1 VKKYF
6 LSLIFLSSSLAVAQS
21 AIVDISLTPAG
32 SFKVKSTDVRGF
44 AQQLA
49 GDSVEAKN
57 ILVGLK
63 NLQTGISLRDT
74 HTKRHLE
81 VDKYPDAVLVAAKGK
96 GGKGVGTIKI
106 KGIQKKIT
114 GTYKIEG
121 GKLIATFPLK
131 LSEFNIN
138 DVKYMGVGVDD
149 DLKLVVTVPLKK

>member
-1 VKKYF
+1 MKKYF

-149 DLKLVVTVPLKK
+149 ELKLVVTVPLKK